1 VTADEIDVT
10 DHFVRARHADFVEC
24 ACGQLCV
31 NGADHD
37 EHVFQVKVER
47 ARMRRRRLASFESGL
62 RYHLANGP
70 DTWTVRKKADKLWHV
85 VNASRDCV
93 VSARTKQQA
102 TALLTGGAYWRI
114 WHEHDAWY
122 RGTSRDPRN
131 RTFTE
136 EEQEVIKRVLAAHD
150 SEQVPQIV
158 PQIGPDRWD
167 CGCSLSEHLRP
178 PNNGLAVIGRC
189 QHCGVEQFDN
199 PNADPALDSMA
210 HLCWKC
216 VRPWQH
222 TEPRST
228 VQRMSRLRLHN

>member
-114 WHEHDAWY
+114 WHAHDAWY
-122 RGTSRDPRN
+122 HQAGPRRARQRTGTADRAADRSRPLGLRV
-131 RTFTE
+131 FT
-136 EEQEVIKRVLAAHD
+136 I
-150 SEQVPQIV
+150 
-158 PQIGPDRWD
+158 
-167 CGCSLSEHLRP
+167 
-178 PNNGLAVIGRC
+178 
-189 QHCGVEQFDN
+189 
-199 PNADPALDSMA
+199 
-210 HLCWKC
+210 
-216 VRPWQH
+216 
-222 TEPRST
+222 
-228 VQRMSRLRLHN
+228 